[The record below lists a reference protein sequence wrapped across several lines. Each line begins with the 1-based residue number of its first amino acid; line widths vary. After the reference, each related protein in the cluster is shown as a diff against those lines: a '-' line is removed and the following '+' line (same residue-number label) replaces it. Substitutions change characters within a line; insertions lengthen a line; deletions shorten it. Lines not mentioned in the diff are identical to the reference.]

1 MRSLFQFRQQLHFPN
16 VHLLNFSFEKSGSYF
31 ANNIADAILIQELIS
46 GVLEWPSMGNIAEQL
61 KVLHRQYG
69 WLQEDLACEPGVS
82 FPPSTAGKT
91 ATDSS
96 RNNVRASVGRT
107 TTTTVVITMAVATT
121 GVETLMDRAEDT
133 VRVATTTTAVRA
145 ASVVGRPIMTR
156 MRSTAFP
163 STAGRRPCRC
173 RHWPRWRRT

>member
-1 MRSLFQFRQQLHFPN
+1 MDNDQLVPAEYVELLFLSRQQLHLPN

-91 ATDSS
+91 ARSS
-96 RNNVRASVGRT
+96 
-107 TTTTVVITMAVATT
+107 
-121 GVETLMDRAEDT
+121 
-133 VRVATTTTAVRA
+133 
-145 ASVVGRPIMTR
+145 
-156 MRSTAFP
+156 FP
-163 STAGRRPCRC
+163 G
-173 RHWPRWRRT
+173 WL

>member
-1 MRSLFQFRQQLHFPN
+1 MRSLFRFRQQLHFPN

-82 FPPSTAGKT
+82 SPRQPLGKRQDQAFPAG
-91 ATDSS
+91 SEGYW
-96 RNNVRASVGRT
+96 SVGSSC
-107 TTTTVVITMAVATT
+107 
-121 GVETLMDRAEDT
+121 DR
-133 VRVATTTTAVRA
+133 
-145 ASVVGRPIMTR
+145 
-156 MRSTAFP
+156 
-163 STAGRRPCRC
+163 
-173 RHWPRWRRT
+173 